1 MANILDLD
9 LEDEERLCNLGAALS
24 SPARI
29 QILKLLYYNSYN
41 VAEIAAQLQI
51 PTSSAALYIRS
62 LENAGLINTVVQPGS
77 RGSMKICSRKNDS
90 ININLTADN
99 PDVSK
104 LISISMPVGNF
115 TDCKVSPSCGLA
127 SDVAFIGISDRPE
140 SFFLPERS
148 SAQILWSA
156 SGYVEYKFPY
166 QLPTNTPLERLMLT
180 AEMCSEALNYKEDW
194 QSDITIWIDGKECG
208 TWHSPGDYG
217 SRLGRLNPKWWR
229 NGSTQYGKQVTLEI
243 TNDRCL
249 INSEIASDMTLNDFS
264 FSNAN
269 PITVRIGNKPDAKY
283 VGGFNIFGEKF
294 GDYEQNIIM
303 SFVYHQHTKDRN
315 HQ

>member
-115 TDCKVSPSCGLA
+115 S
-127 SDVAFIGISDRPE
+127 I
-140 SFFLPERS
+140 
-148 SAQILWSA
+148 
-156 SGYVEYKFPY
+156 
-166 QLPTNTPLERLMLT
+166 
-180 AEMCSEALNYKEDW
+180 
-194 QSDITIWIDGKECG
+194 
-208 TWHSPGDYG
+208 
-217 SRLGRLNPKWWR
+217 
-229 NGSTQYGKQVTLEI
+229 
-243 TNDRCL
+243 
-249 INSEIASDMTLNDFS
+249 
-264 FSNAN
+264 
-269 PITVRIGNKPDAKY
+269 
-283 VGGFNIFGEKF
+283 
-294 GDYEQNIIM
+294 
-303 SFVYHQHTKDRN
+303 
-315 HQ
+315 